1 MNRVKPRKITIKN
14 IWCNKG
20 MAKFSTHTLLWLFI
34 YNYYGNIDNNVIING
49 IIENYSHL
57 FGTKSK
63 RFQKDS
69 YLKIIKKY

>member
-34 YNYYGNIDNNVIING
+34 YNYYRNIDNNVKTTVLSRIIVTCSVPNQSG
-49 IIENYSHL
+49 
-57 FGTKSK
+57 F
-63 RFQKDS
+63 
-69 YLKIIKKY
+69 KKTLI